1 MRKHQFPH
9 ADDDS
14 TTIVGTYDDFEK
26 TTITVMYFGKI
37 VYFI

>member
-14 TTIVGTYDDFEK
+14 TYDDFEK